1 MLTFIFYILLK
12 YYINKLQ
19 YYINSISLIIIIKFD
34 YNRQI
39 NYSLEFIIKSTLLLL
54 NFVKKKPT
62 KVFSSAF
69 SST

>member
-1 MLTFIFYILLK
+1 MLTFIFYTLLK

-19 YYINSISLIIIIKFD
+19 YYINSISLIIIINFD
-34 YNRQI
+34 YNRQV

-54 NFVKKKPT
+54 NLVKKKLT